1 MKSVPS
7 SRGEGTDPYEEKW
20 AEEEY
25 LCKPSQ
31 RGSPLSIPRQE
42 LIKTCSYITYQQVT
56 L

>member
-1 MKSVPS
+1 MKSASS
-7 SRGEGTDPYEEKW
+7 SRGEETDPYEEKW

-31 RGSPLSIPRQE
+31 RGSPLSIPWQA